1 MKKLKYSILG
11 LFISS
16 IGLFTSCE
24 ADFEDINRSPATV
37 YEVDPVTFLHN
48 VQLAASKAGST
59 WMDSYATKLRW
70 MQYCSNIWGYSQT
83 NFTDIGI
90 GGAMYSEYDEMG
102 SYATHIK
109 YYIEQ
114 NMPDE
119 LNAYSDLIE
128 VSRIMLIY
136 KGIHT
141 SDTYGSLVYSEGW
154 GTKNGNPDLV
164 DPVYQTQEELYTVWN
179 TELKE
184 AANKLGSS
192 NGQKSIANYDHAYSG
207 DTGKWIK
214 AANALRLRIALRL
227 LKRAPETAKSIAT
240 DVLGSGN
247 IFQGVDDSFILYFD
261 NNWTTNGDWH
271 SVIDMDRAS
280 APFMDYLTRYD
291 DPRKRLFFQINNLTP
306 ENIARYNDE
315 QTNPNLD
322 IPVGTTQ
329 WEGGTVSFDERA
341 TDANYIA
348 RTLSDGTDMRAMNK
362 PQTRLWKGAQDGGS
376 GGGWVPM
383 LTYADFCFM
392 ASEFALEGVSSSKS
406 AQEWYE
412 EGVRA
417 SLKQWSE
424 IAEYSQINNFMAI
437 TDAEIDAFMA
447 QTDIAW
453 NPAIAKEQIYSQSWV
468 EHFKNNNESWA
479 MWRRTGFPN
488 QNTTVVTFDP
498 VMVLGQEQNIPRRKK
513 FTFPA
518 EGTANYQNKVQGL
531 ETMAADP
538 EFGDVTNEFGRLWW
552 DKQ

>member
-1 MKKLKYSILG
+1 MKKIRYSILG
-11 LFISS
+11 LLV
-16 IGLFTSCE
+16 GAMTLFTSCE
-24 ADFEDINRSPATV
+24 TDFEDINKSPATV
-37 YEVDPVTFLHN
+37 YTVDPVTFLHN
-48 VQLAASKAGST
+48 VQLQASTAGST
-59 WMDSYATKLRW
+59 WMDSYATKIRW

-90 GGAMYSEYDEMG
+90 GGSMYSEYNEMG

-109 YYIEQ
+109 HYIEE
-114 NMPDE
+114 NMPEE
-119 LNAYSDLIE
+119 LGSYSDLIE

-136 KGIHT
+136 KGIQT

-154 GTKNGNPDLV
+154 GTKNGNPDMV
-164 DPVYQTQEELYTVWN
+164 TPAYQTQEELYSVWN
-179 TELKE
+179 TELKD
-184 AANKLGSS
+184 AISSLGASS
-192 NGQKSIANYDHAYSG
+192 GQKSIANYDLAYAG

-227 LKRAPETAKSIAT
+227 LKRAPETAKSIAAE
-240 DVLGSGN
+240 VLGSGN
-247 IFQGVDDSFILYFD
+247 IFQDLDDSFILYFD
-261 NNWTTNGDWH
+261 NNWTTKGDWH
-271 SVIDMDRAS
+271 SVIDMDRA
-280 APFMDYLTRYD
+280 ATPFMNYLTKYD
-291 DPRKRLFFQINNLTP
+291 DPRKRLFFQPNNLTP
-306 ENIARYNDE
+306 ANIAQYNSE
-315 QTNPNLD
+315 QTDPANQ
-322 IPVGTTQ
+322 IPTDMTQ

-341 TDANYIA
+341 TDPGYLNRVMA
-348 RTLSDGTDMRAMNK
+348 DGTDMRAMNK

-376 GGGWVPM
+376 GGGWAPL

-392 ASEFALEGVSSSKS
+392 ASEFVLEGVNSARS

-424 IAEYSQINNFMAI
+424 VAQYCQINGYEAI
-437 TDAEIDAFMA
+437 TDGEVDDFMA

-488 QNTTVVTFDP
+488 QTSTVVTFDP
-498 VMVLGQEQNIPRRKK
+498 VMVLGQEQDVPRRKK
-513 FTFPA
+513 FSQPA
-518 EGTANYQNKVQGL
+518 EGTANYLNIIEGL

-538 EFGDVTNEFGRLWW
+538 EFGNLDNEFGRLWW